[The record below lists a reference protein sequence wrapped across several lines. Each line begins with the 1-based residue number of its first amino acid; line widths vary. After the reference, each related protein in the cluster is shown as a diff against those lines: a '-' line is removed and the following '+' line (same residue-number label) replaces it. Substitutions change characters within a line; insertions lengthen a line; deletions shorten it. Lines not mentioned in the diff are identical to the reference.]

1 MDLPRS
7 IRTFNPGAMNYGPF
21 AQRHGAIGTD
31 GRLAI
36 FPDEATG
43 FKAMGALLDVYGRR
57 GQNTVASIIGGLPD
71 KPNLAWAPRG
81 VDNNST
87 DTYIQKVASK
97 LGISPNAPV
106 PPDMREPLM
115 RAMAE
120 YEAGVP
126 LGSVPR
132 PSQPVQPV
140 QSAQGATMTP
150 QAPQLP
156 AYTGATPNDV
166 GTQRKMAQAL
176 MMQGMSTEP
185 VGHWTQALARVL
197 QGASG
202 GMHQAEARK
211 GEQQGNASLAQS
223 LSGTPSPAGLTVNPW
238 TRDIGKSLFLAQAK
252 QQMDPNAALNRQ
264 ILEAKLKNMQAG
276 GDRPMSL
283 KEWDSFS
290 RMSPEQ
296 KQEYLTMKRT
306 QNWKDTGTEFVLPGA
321 ADPTSRVAAFQKD
334 IAGKETQQQLGD
346 ARGKFIASYPQTA
359 MAIESLNAK
368 KDIVQTEIASAK
380 QKLNSMTTGLVGSA
394 MKMVPGTQA
403 FELKEHIKTILANVG
418 FEELQQMRAESPT
431 GGALGQ
437 VAVQELTYLQAVRGS
452 LEQARSADD
461 LKKVLERLEKFQ
473 SNAVE
478 RRQRAVDTAI
488 RQLGLTRDAAGVVG
502 VPAPAPAMDKSQG
515 RLPQPGMVEDGFRFK
530 GGDPSKPENWEPVR

>member
-1 MDLPRS
+1 MELPRS
-7 IRTFNPGAMNYGPF
+7 IRTFNPGAMNFGPF
-21 AQRHGAIGTD
+21 AQRHGAIGSD

-43 FKAMGALLDVYGRR
+43 YKAMGALLDVYGRR
-57 GQNTVASIIGGLPD
+57 GQNTVASIIGGLPN

-106 PPDMREPLM
+106 PPEMREPLM

-132 PSQPVQPV
+132 PSSPVQPV
-140 QSAQGATMTP
+140 QSATQGAPMTP
-150 QAPQLP
+150 
-156 AYTGATPNDV
+156 YTGATPNDV
-166 GTQRKMAQAL
+166 ETQRKMAQAL

-202 GMHQAEARK
+202 GMHQAEARN

-223 LSGTPSPAGLTVNPW
+223 LSGTPSPAQLTANPW

-321 ADPTSRVAAFQKD
+321 ADPTSRVAAFPKD
-334 IAGKETQQQLGD
+334 VAGKETQQQLGD

-461 LKKVLERLEKFQ
+461 LKNVLERLEKFQ
-473 SNAVE
+473 SSAVE
-478 RRQRAVDTAI
+478 RRKRAVDTAI
-488 RQLGLTRDAAGVVG
+488 RQLGLTRDSAGVVG
-502 VPAPAPAMDKSQG
+502 VPAAAPSMNGAQGGAAQPSNAAPVVRRRFNPATG
-515 RLPQPGMVEDGFRFK
+515 ELE
-530 GGDPSKPENWEPVR
+530 